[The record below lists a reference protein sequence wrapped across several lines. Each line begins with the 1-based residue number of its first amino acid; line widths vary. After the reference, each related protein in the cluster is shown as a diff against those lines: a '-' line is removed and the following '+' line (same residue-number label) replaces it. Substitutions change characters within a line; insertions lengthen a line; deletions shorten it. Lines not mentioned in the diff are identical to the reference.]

1 MRIIAVANQKGGV
14 GKTTTAINLAASLAH
29 MGQETLLVDLDP
41 QTNLSS
47 GLGVHVSDGDR
58 HMYHVVLDGAPLEEA
73 VRRTA
78 VEWLDVAPSHPD
90 LYGAEVELV
99 AAENREGRLKKA
111 FEGFRREYKFVLVDC
126 PPALNLLTINALAAA
141 HSVLIPL
148 PCEYYAL
155 EGLSMLVR
163 TMDRVRGSLNPS
175 LELEG
180 VLITMFDPR
189 TNLTQQVMS
198 ELRKHFGD
206 KVYRTVIPRNVRL
219 AEAPSFGKPVLLHD
233 KASTGAAAYLALAK
247 ELVERRGALPG
258 PADAF
263 GAVAPESGAVPAP
276 PEETAAPVTTY

>member
-1 MRIIAVANQKGGV
+1 VRIIAVANQKGGV

-47 GLGVHVSDGDR
+47 GLGVHASDGDR
-58 HMYHVVLDGAPLEEA
+58 HMYHVILDGAPLEEV

-99 AAENREGRLKKA
+99 AAENREGRLKAA
-111 FEGFRREYKFVLVDC
+111 FDGFRRAYKFIIVDC
-126 PPALNLLTINALAAA
+126 PPALNLLTINALVAA

-163 TMDRVRGSLNPS
+163 TMDRVRGALNPA

-180 VLITMFDPR
+180 VLVTMFDPR
-189 TNLTQQVMS
+189 TNLTQQVLA

-206 KVYRTVIPRNVRL
+206 KVFRTVIPRNVRL

-233 KASTGAAAYLALAK
+233 KSSTGAAAYLALAK
-247 ELVERRGALPG
+247 ELVERRGQLPG

-263 GAVAPESGAVPAP
+263 GAVAPAVLPAP
-276 PEETAAPVTTY
+276 TPPEDIAAPVTTY